1 MLQWKVLDSYIK
13 LQSQTSSVSSIA
25 NVIKLGT
32 GLGTN
37 FEYIDDIENTLNELG
52 IGQTDEEFEDNNSA
66 IDVRDVLT
74 NKHKI
79 SATNIKVMRQISQLA
94 KSMFIEKTSTF
105 KRISDIVLA
114 NMDFSKDMYNLEDN
128 VIKLKRNLISYLAIK
143 AYMKDM
149 ADQGRV
155 ERLTTLSNKI
165 LYDKLNEGDNFMNIV
180 EIVKLAKQNAPKNY
194 FINKFL
200 NMIPTSIIQH
210 DGRVVANTSNKDGIN
225 KIEANTWAKISNSRA
240 ELLQDSFR
248 ELYADRNTRSFAL
261 AIFNYL
267 IVKDGLQFKSGSFI
281 KFIPNAVF
289 SDILNSSNKVNE
301 LMKLSTTT
309 SNQEELSKK
318 YISLFGVDQ
327 KGLFNEFSKV
337 YLSNINNSF
346 HIPQITNIVKNKVSK
361 QAINFKD
368 DTKTQLKIDIFAD
381 TRDDDFE
388 SFTTNKYV
396 GGLESLRKQAGPET
410 QGNFVKDN
418 FSRNLNDVKE
428 SGFSIRGEKGKNKK
442 GEDITKLLVQF
453 PYVIKVQDGS
463 LTRYY
468 RLESVGKKTSKNT
481 EENVVSN
488 FINSDSNLA
497 EGTKAVY
504 KEFNLKGVRNQTPIA
519 EMFGEIPDAKNFLKK
534 PNSVLGMSIKDYQQ
548 MSQNPTMLNSLGFKD
563 TQSVLD
569 ISGYGTT
576 QIETREGDMPD
587 ISFEGEFNE
596 ALAIDSFMKN
606 QEAEE
611 KENEAKDTTPPEL
624 ASYSSINFDDLIDDE
639 AKDNMKDMDSEE
651 GDCGFS
657 I

>member
-442 GEDITKLLVQF
+442 GE
-453 PYVIKVQDGS
+453 
-463 LTRYY
+463 
-468 RLESVGKKTSKNT
+468 
-481 EENVVSN
+481 
-488 FINSDSNLA
+488 
-497 EGTKAVY
+497 
-504 KEFNLKGVRNQTPIA
+504 
-519 EMFGEIPDAKNFLKK
+519 
-534 PNSVLGMSIKDYQQ
+534 
-548 MSQNPTMLNSLGFKD
+548 
-563 TQSVLD
+563 
-569 ISGYGTT
+569 
-576 QIETREGDMPD
+576 
-587 ISFEGEFNE
+587 
-596 ALAIDSFMKN
+596 
-606 QEAEE
+606 
-611 KENEAKDTTPPEL
+611 
-624 ASYSSINFDDLIDDE
+624 
-639 AKDNMKDMDSEE
+639 
-651 GDCGFS
+651 
-657 I
+657 